1 MRTLYK
7 THKLLEAILAH
18 YENMKLD
25 PDFKGGLVLGLNTA
39 LALVD
44 PRSDEVFENYW
55 HVMIEEEEGRQ

>member
-18 YENMKLD
+18 YVGMTMD
-25 PDFKGGLVLGLNTA
+25 PDFQSGIVLGLNTA

-55 HVMIEEEEGRQ
+55 HVMIEEMEGRQ

>member
-7 THKLLEAILAH
+7 THKLLEAVLAH
-18 YENMKLD
+18 YESLTLD
-25 PDFKGGLVLGLNTA
+25 PDFKAGIELGLNSA

-55 HVMIEEEEGRQ
+55 HVLIEEMEGRQ

>member
-18 YENMKLD
+18 YESLTLD

-55 HVMIEEEEGRQ
+55 HVMIEEMEGRQ

>member
-7 THKLLEAILAH
+7 THKHLEAILTH
-18 YENMKLD
+18 YENMNLD

-39 LALVD
+39 LQLVD

-55 HVMIEEEEGRQ
+55 HVMIEEMEGRQ